1 MITQLGWSGS
11 CLVTTRTAGSL
22 RVRTSAWE
30 QRHDHRQEEARV
42 ERQVRTTLPPMAS
55 SPRWRPRQRSDL
67 TSTRTTAWAAIAQPH
82 MRGSGAL
89 PSEVA
94 SVIAN
99 MNGRMTI
106 SRTAVVRARNSLR
119 SMVKQAECDAGTP
132 RGRLDHNQRDELA
145 HYGRRTAGCA
155 RTSKSSARRLGLT
168 GTVAQVTSSLSSV
181 RRREWYA
188 WSSLRAR
195 RRTDSVPSTWT
206 RPVRVVLLLSSRRPP
221 RILQDRPRP

>member
-1 MITQLGWSGS
+1 MTRLEPWPRTLNVGSAKHAITTTGPWVCATEGGDFRDREHERKEDHQHDRCGPGPEFVAKHGS
-11 CLVTTRTAGSL
+11 NRPNATPAPREDGLTTTG
-22 RVRTSAWE
+22 
-30 QRHDHRQEEARV
+30 
-42 ERQVRTTLPPMAS
+42 
-55 SPRWRPRQRSDL
+55 
-67 TSTRTTAWAAIAQPH
+67 
-82 MRGSGAL
+82 
-89 PSEVA
+89 
-94 SVIAN
+94 
-99 MNGRMTI
+99 
-106 SRTAVVRARNSLR
+106 
-119 SMVKQAECDAGTP
+119 
-132 RGRLDHNQRDELA
+132 RDELA

-168 GTVAQVTSSLSSV
+168 GTLAQLTSSPSSV